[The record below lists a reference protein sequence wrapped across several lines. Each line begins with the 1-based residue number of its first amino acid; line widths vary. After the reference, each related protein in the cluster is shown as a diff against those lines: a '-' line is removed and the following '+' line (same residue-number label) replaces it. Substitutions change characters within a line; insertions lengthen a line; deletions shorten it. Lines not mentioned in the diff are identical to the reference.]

1 MQRRS
6 RVPCYGRRPRL
17 MTRLTLPWFGSTV
30 PGLGISEITWSFLTT
45 FEKARPILPTLQW
58 RFKIAST
65 ATASGLFF
73 TAGTRHRTG
82 GAMCFTRTD
91 ELAVTGAA
99 AVRAITTAAL
109 ANSPNGDC
117 LERRLMIP

>member
-1 MQRRS
+1 
-6 RVPCYGRRPRL
+6 

-30 PGLGISEITWSFLTT
+30 PGLGISEITWSFSTI
-45 FEKARPILPTLQW
+45 FEKARRIVPTLQW
-58 RFKIAST
+58 RFKIART

-82 GAMCFTRTD
+82 GAMRFTWTE
-91 ELAVTGAA
+91 ELAVTGAVA
-99 AVRAITTAAL
+99 PRAITTTAL
-109 ANSPNGDC
+109 TNAPNGNC

>member
-1 MQRRS
+1 
-6 RVPCYGRRPRL
+6 
-17 MTRLTLPWFGSTV
+17 MTRLTLAWFGSTV

-45 FEKARPILPTLQW
+45 FEKARRIFPRLQW
-58 RFKIAST
+58 RFKIART

-82 GAMCFTRTD
+82 GAMCCTRID
-91 ELAVTGAA
+91 GRADVLAVTCAA
-99 AVRAITTAAL
+99 AVRAITTIAL
-109 ANSPNGDC
+109 TITPSGDC